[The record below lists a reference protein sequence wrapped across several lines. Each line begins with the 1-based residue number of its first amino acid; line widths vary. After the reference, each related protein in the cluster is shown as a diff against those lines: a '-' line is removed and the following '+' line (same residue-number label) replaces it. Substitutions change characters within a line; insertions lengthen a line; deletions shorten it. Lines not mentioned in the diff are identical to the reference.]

1 MVAHHSRPPNQ
12 LTVIIPVLGTNMFS
26 RAIRQ
31 SCRTYGRRFSAEAKA
46 AEKKVEEAAA
56 KPAAAAAAPAPAAA
70 QQGGGGGMGAP
81 LAIVAL
87 AAAGYTYNALE
98 EAKTEFSAKVDDL
111 TVQLSGK
118 TNSAFVFIKPHA
130 CKGTPGKVE
139 AVVEETFAKN
149 GIRITSKGEMAAETI
164 DKNMH
169 IDTHY
174 GAIASKAV
182 KLQPKD
188 LNVPDKGKAG
198 FEKMF
203 GEKWDDAI
211 AAGKVY
217 NAMDGAAKLGVDGAG
232 LDAKWAKLSRGKDL
246 IKFGGGF
253 YCGKVGDIYVMNGFY
268 MAMRSAYTTP
278 GDKIKWYTVSWPT
291 DSLSWKDFRGVVLGA
306 TDPSAAP
313 AGSIRRTILD
323 QYKKLGLKSKPNTGD
338 NGVHASASPF
348 EAMAERANWLGATVE
363 SDAFGKAM
371 LASKVSAT
379 TIADWSG
386 DSQVS
391 VDGETEKGKTMS
403 VFDTLEDLDADDVL
417 AKLSKIH

>member
-1 MVAHHSRPPNQ
+1 
-12 LTVIIPVLGTNMFS
+12 
-26 RAIRQ
+26 
-31 SCRTYGRRFSAEAKA
+31 
-46 AEKKVEEAAA
+46 
-56 KPAAAAAAPAPAAA
+56 
-70 QQGGGGGMGAP
+70 MGAP

-87 AAAGYTYNALE
+87 AAAGYTYNAVE
-98 EAKTEFSAKVDDL
+98 EAKTELSAKVDDL

-291 DSLSWKDFRGVVLGA
+291 DSLSWQDFRGVVLGA